1 MKLKRTLAA
10 VLAAAMTLSMAGCGG
25 GGNSSSGSSTGG
37 SESGATEIVFWH
49 AMGGVMGE
57 QVDLMIKN
65 FNESQDK
72 VHVTAQYQGKYDD
85 ELTKLKSAMTDGS
98 GSGPDI
104 VQVYDIGSK
113 FMVDSGYI
121 VPVED
126 FIAADESFNKEDIEP
141 NLVSYYSVDGKQ
153 YAMPFNSSTPLL
165 YYNKDAFKEAGLDP
179 EKAPETFAQVLEY
192 AEKLTKKDGDKVT
205 QYGFSMAIYGWF
217 FEQLIA
223 VQGEF
228 YADNNNGRTANATKV
243 VFDENGA
250 GLNVVQTWKD
260 LVDSGFVGNFGRNT
274 DDTRNAFIAGRTAMY
289 LDSTA
294 QLASVIKG
302 VGGRFEIGTGNMPRI
317 GEKEDGGVI
326 IGGGSLWIID
336 NKDEARKNAAW
347 EFVKYASSPE
357 AQAAWMQGTG
367 YFATNVKSYEIESM
381 KTYLEENPNF
391 TTAINQLHNTPTN
404 EFTSGALLGVFPEAR
419 AKFEEN
425 MELVLMGQQT
435 PEDCIKSVATAVNA
449 AITNYNETTETA
461 K

>member
-1 MKLKRTLAA
+1 M
-10 VLAAAMTLSMAGCGG
+10 
-25 GGNSSSGSSTGG
+25 
-37 SESGATEIVFWH
+37 
-49 AMGGVMGE
+49 
-57 QVDLMIKN
+57 
-65 FNESQDK
+65 
-72 VHVTAQYQGKYDD
+72 
-85 ELTKLKSAMTDGS
+85 
-98 GSGPDI
+98 
-104 VQVYDIGSK
+104 
-113 FMVDSGYI
+113 
-121 VPVED
+121 
-126 FIAADESFNKEDIEP
+126 
-141 NLVSYYSVDGKQ
+141 
-153 YAMPFNSSTPLL
+153 
-165 YYNKDAFKEAGLDP
+165 
-179 EKAPETFAQVLEY
+179 
-192 AEKLTKKDGDKVT
+192 
-205 QYGFSMAIYGWF
+205 
-217 FEQLIA
+217 
-223 VQGEF
+223 
-228 YADNNNGRTANATKV
+228 

-435 PEDCIKSVATAVNA
+435 PEDCIKNVATAVNA